1 LLTYENEVGDV
12 LVSVIY
18 NENKNCGT
26 VHFSRLESLINSG
39 LIFAFRRS
47 HEWVIIEPA
56 EGRDGGTTAC
66 AGTGSEKGDRTGSP

>member
-1 LLTYENEVGDV
+1 M

-47 HEWVIIEPA
+47 HEWVIIEPK
-56 EGRDGGTTAC
+56 EGRNDGKTAC
-66 AGTGSEKGDRTGSP
+66 GGTGSRDDDQTSSP